1 MDTTKLHQSIALTL
15 LDGIGPK
22 NAKTLVAYLGGV
34 DAIFETRSFK
44 KLAIP
49 GFSPERLKAL
59 NRKEAL
65 SKAEKEIM
73 FIEKNK
79 VTTFFYLDK
88 NYPHRLKNCIDAPLM
103 LYSFG
108 TAELNPA
115 KTISIVGTRNVTS
128 YGHGI
133 IEELITSLI
142 PYNTQVVSG
151 LAYGVDILT
160 HRACL
165 KHGISTVAV
174 LGHGLD
180 RIYPHHHRPTA
191 KKMLF
196 SNGGL
201 LTEFPSGT
209 NPDRENFPRRNRI
222 VAGMTDATIVIESS
236 IKGGSLITANLANDY
251 NRDVFAY
258 PGNVFNEYSKGCN
271 ALIANNKAHLVTSGN
286 DVIKLLGWEKSAEI
300 ETVQKQLFNNLSSDE
315 RLVMQELGDFP
326 EISIDVLAI
335 KLKKPTSWLSSTLLT
350 LELQG
355 LVMCLPG
362 KKYRIA

>member
-1 MDTTKLHQSIALTL
+1 METTKLHQSIALTF

-22 NAKTLVAYLGGV
+22 NAKSLIAYLGGV
-34 DAIFETRSFK
+34 DVLFETRSFK
-44 KLAIP
+44 KFAVP

-65 SKAEKEIM
+65 IKAEKEIA

-79 VTTFFYLDK
+79 VRTHFFLDK
-88 NYPHRLKNCIDAPLM
+88 NYPHRLKNCLDAPLM

-108 TAELNPA
+108 NADPNPN
-115 KTISIVGTRNVTS
+115 KTISVVGTRNVST
-128 YGHGI
+128 YGHLI
-133 IEELITSLI
+133 VEELIATLQ
-142 PYNTQVVSG
+142 PYDVQVVSG

-165 KHGISTVAV
+165 KHGISTIGV

-180 RIYPHHHRPTA
+180 RIYPHQHRPTA
-191 KKMLF
+191 KKMLLLD
-196 SNGGL
+196 GGL
-201 LTEFPSGT
+201 FTEFPSGT
-209 NPDRENFPRRNRI
+209 NPDRENFPRRNRV
-222 VAGMTDATIVIESS
+222 VAGMTDATIVVESS

-251 NRDVFAY
+251 NRDVFAF

-271 ALIANNKAHLVTSGN
+271 ALISSNKAHLVTSGKDIIN
-286 DVIKLLGWEKSAEI
+286 LLGWEKSES
-300 ETVQKQLFNNLSSDE
+300 ETIQKKLFNDLSADE
-315 RLVMQELGDFP
+315 RVIMQELDEFP

-362 KKYRIA
+362 KKYRIT

>member
-1 MDTTKLHQSIALTL
+1 METSKLHQSIALTF

-22 NAKTLVAYLGGV
+22 NAKSLIAYIGGV
-34 DAIFETRSFK
+34 EALFETRSFK
-44 KLAIP
+44 KLDIP
-49 GFSPERLKAL
+49 GFSPGRLKSL

-65 SKAEKEIM
+65 LKAEKELG

-79 VTTFFYLDK
+79 VKTHFYLDK
-88 NYPHRLKNCIDAPLM
+88 NYPHRLKNCLDAPLM

-108 TAELNPA
+108 NADPNPT
-115 KTISIVGTRNVTS
+115 KTISIVGTRNVST
-128 YGHGI
+128 YGHVI
-133 IEELITSLI
+133 VEELIAALQ
-142 PYNTQVVSG
+142 PYDVQVVSG

-165 KHGISTVAV
+165 RHSVPTVGV

-180 RIYPHHHRPTA
+180 RIYPHQHRPTA
-191 KKMLF
+191 KKMMTT
-196 SNGGL
+196 NGGL

-209 NPDRENFPRRNRI
+209 NPDRENFPKRNRI
-222 VAGMTDATIVIESS
+222 VAGMTDATIVVESS

-271 ALIANNKAHLVTSGN
+271 ALIANNKAHLVTSGKDIIN
-286 DVIKLLGWEKSAEI
+286 LLGWEKSSP
-300 ETVQKQLFNNLSSDE
+300 ETVQKQLFNDLSADE
-315 RLVMQELGDFP
+315 RMIMEELVEFP
-326 EISIDVLAI
+326 EISIDVLSI

-355 LVMCLPG
+355 LIMCLPG
-362 KKYRIA
+362 KKYRVT

>member
-1 MDTTKLHQSIALTL
+1 METTKLHQSIALTF

-22 NAKTLVAYLGGV
+22 NAKSLIAYLGGV
-34 DAIFETRSFK
+34 EALFETRSFK
-44 KLAIP
+44 KLDIP
-49 GFSPERLKAL
+49 GFSATRLKSL

-65 SKAEKEIM
+65 LKAEKELA

-79 VTTFFYLDK
+79 VKTHFYLDK
-88 NYPHRLKNCIDAPLM
+88 DYPHRLKNCLDAPLM

-108 TAELNPA
+108 DANPNPA
-115 KTISIVGTRNVTS
+115 KTISVVGTRNIST
-128 YGHGI
+128 YGHVI
-133 IEELITSLI
+133 VEELIASLV
-142 PYNTQVVSG
+142 PYDVQVVSG

-165 KHGISTVAV
+165 KHGISTIGV

-180 RIYPHHHRPTA
+180 RIYPQQHRPTA
-191 KKMLF
+191 IKMMT

-201 LTEFPSGT
+201 LTEFPSKT
-209 NPDRENFPRRNRI
+209 NPDKENFPKRNRI
-222 VAGMTDATIVIESS
+222 VAGMTDATIVVESS

-258 PGNVFNEYSKGCN
+258 PGNVFNDYSKGCN
-271 ALIANNKAHLVTSGN
+271 ALIANNKAHLVTSGKDIIN
-286 DVIKLLGWEKSAEI
+286 LLGWEIASPESA
-300 ETVQKQLFNNLSSDE
+300 QKQLFNDLSADE
-315 RLVMQELGDFP
+315 KLIMKELVDFP
-326 EISIDVLAI
+326 EISIDVLSI

-362 KKYRIA
+362 KKYRVT

>member
-1 MDTTKLHQSIALTL
+1 METTQLHQSIALTF

-22 NAKTLVAYLGGV
+22 NAKSLIAYLGGIE
-34 DAIFETRSFK
+34 ALFESRTFK
-44 KLAIP
+44 KLSIP
-49 GFSPERLKAL
+49 GFSAERLKSL

-65 SKAEKEIM
+65 LKAEKELA
-73 FIEKNK
+73 FIEKNNVK
-79 VTTFFYLDK
+79 THFYLDK
-88 NYPHRLKNCIDAPLM
+88 NYPHRLKNCLDAPLL

-108 TAELNPA
+108 EAELNPI
-115 KTISIVGTRNVTS
+115 KTISVVGTRNVST
-128 YGHGI
+128 YGHVI
-133 IEELITSLI
+133 VEELIASLAD
-142 PYNTQVVSG
+142 YNVQVVSG

-165 KHGISTVAV
+165 KHGISTLGV

-180 RIYPHHHRPTA
+180 RIYPNQHRPTA
-191 KKMLF
+191 KKMMTT
-196 SNGGL
+196 NGGL
-201 LTEFPSGT
+201 FTEFPSGT

-222 VAGMTDATIVIESS
+222 VAGMTDATIVVESS
-236 IKGGSLITANLANDY
+236 VKGGSLITANLANDY

-271 ALIANNKAHLVTSGN
+271 MLIANNKAHLVTSGK
-286 DVIKLLGWEKSAEI
+286 DIIQLLGWEKLAT
-300 ETVQKQLFNNLSSDE
+300 ETVQKQLFNDLTADE
-315 RLVMQELGDFP
+315 QIVMQELAEYP
-326 EISIDVLAI
+326 EITIDVLAI

-362 KKYRIA
+362 KKYRIT